1 MPATIGFDVDGVL
14 GDYPGF
20 IKSAAKE
27 LGITITAT
35 RYPDTWFMI
44 EDGWF
49 SNRDEWAVCHEW
61 VLSNCRDMP
70 WLDVHAAEQSRI
82 LKDHGF
88 EVVVVTSRTPK
99 GNATEDMVFGGTAEF
114 LEKGGF
120 LFDDL
125 IFSDD
130 DKSIYGLDI
139 LLDDSPLV
147 HKALSNASTH
157 PVIRS
162 QPYNLDV
169 QGTRVA
175 DTVQYR
181 KLVEEAYL

>member
-82 LKDHGF
+82 LK
-88 EVVVVTSRTPK
+88 VSRWSWSRRVPRRATPPRTWCSAAPPSSWRRA
-99 GNATEDMVFGGTAEF
+99 GSCSMT
-114 LEKGGF
+114 
-120 LFDDL
+120 
-125 IFSDD
+125 
-130 DKSIYGLDI
+130 
-139 LLDDSPLV
+139 
-147 HKALSNASTH
+147 
-157 PVIRS
+157 
-162 QPYNLDV
+162 
-169 QGTRVA
+169 
-175 DTVQYR
+175 
-181 KLVEEAYL
+181 